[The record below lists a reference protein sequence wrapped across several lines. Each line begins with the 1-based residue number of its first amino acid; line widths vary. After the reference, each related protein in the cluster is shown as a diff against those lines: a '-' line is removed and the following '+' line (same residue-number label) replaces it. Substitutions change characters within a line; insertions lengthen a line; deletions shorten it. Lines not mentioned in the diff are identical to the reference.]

1 MKINGI
7 ELDISPGADL
17 SGADL
22 GGANLSGAD
31 LSGANLSGTDLG
43 GANLS
48 GAYLGGAYLGGT
60 DLGGTDLGGANLSG
74 AYLGGAYIGGAN
86 LSGAYL
92 GGALGIFAFGPIG
105 NEKRIGY
112 AVADGKGGAN
122 VRLGCFWGSTAEAVA
137 AVREKYGSDSDYA
150 MVVALACK
158 IVKGAAP

>member
-1 MKINGI
+1 M
-7 ELDISPGADL
+7 LASPAGQPAVRR

-22 GGANLSGAD
+22 RGANLR
-31 LSGANLSGTDLG
+31 GTDLG

-60 DLGGTDLGGANLSG
+60 DLGGTDL
-74 AYLGGAYIGGAN
+74 GGAN